1 MSRGVRLPQT
11 GWTGIALRGGG
22 GVLIVRQVRERSRL
36 LRRGLGRLGAMPL
49 DLVMGMG
56 IKWQNR
62 FGQQAIVLLLC

>member
-1 MSRGVRLPQT
+1 M
-11 GWTGIALRGGG
+11 
-22 GVLIVRQVRERSRL
+22 RQVRERSRL